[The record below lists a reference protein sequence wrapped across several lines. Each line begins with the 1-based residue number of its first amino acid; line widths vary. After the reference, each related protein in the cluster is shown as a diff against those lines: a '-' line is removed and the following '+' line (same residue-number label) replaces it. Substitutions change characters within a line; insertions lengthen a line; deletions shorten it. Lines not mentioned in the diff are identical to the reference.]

1 MSKESYESHKPFAKE
16 KKPSMKRRAP
26 ENDYCSRRMYMITLN
41 VEGRQPLLGSV
52 EGHSDQPVGSPDAP
66 HLVPSPLGEAVS
78 RCWWNISHYHPEV
91 EVIALQLMPDHLHG
105 ILFVREQMP
114 VPLGKVVLGFK
125 QGCNKAFRQ
134 LSASLP
140 HPEVEY
146 ADVIQQQT
154 RPDAEGQ
161 TGPRAE
167 GQTAPSAE
175 GQTAPSAEGQT
186 CPSAERL
193 PAKGY
198 LFERGYNDRILL
210 HAGQLDRWKAYLR
223 DNPRRLLMK
232 RERPDLFRLQQQLHV
247 AGYTFDAIGNRF
259 LLDWP
264 VRLQVQCSRSLTSEQ
279 IESKKEEL
287 LQQARQGAVLVS
299 PSISPGEKAIMR
311 AAVEE
316 GLPVITLVENG
327 LTPYTKPTGRSMETC
342 ATGKLLILAPWQH
355 HNERL
360 TIRRDQCL
368 ELNTMAHTICQK

>member
-26 ENDYCSRRMYMITLN
+26 ENDYCSRRMYMITFN

-66 HLVPSPLGEAVS
+66 HLVPTPLGEAVS

-146 ADVIQQQT
+146 AAVIQRQT
-154 RPDAEGQ
+154 GRSTEGQ
-161 TGPRAE
+161 TGRS
-167 GQTAPSAE
+167 T
-175 GQTAPSAEGQT
+175 EGQT
-186 CPSAERL
+186 CPSAERQ

>member
-52 EGHSDQPVGSPDAP
+52 EGHSDQPAGSPDAP
-66 HLVPSPLGEAVS
+66 HLVPTPLGEAVS

-146 ADVIQQQT
+146 AAVIQ
-154 RPDAEGQ
+154 RQ

-175 GQTAPSAEGQT
+175 RQTY
-186 CPSAERL
+186 PSAERL

-264 VRLQVQCSRSLTSEQ
+264 VRLQVQCSRSLTAEQ

-368 ELNTMAHTICQK
+368 ELNTMTSAICQK